1 MSLVENLFLE
11 PQSKR
16 RKINPETIE
25 SPSPNCNHWF
35 VRNKICISCYTT
47 VDNFEGRSF
56 DYLYKG
62 MQMSNEALGFTKGLI
77 SQTSWL
83 EDKKL
88 HLVLDLDQTLIHTI
102 KTSLLYESE
111 KYIIEEV
118 ESRKDIKRFNTGF
131 PEESLIKLRP
141 FVHQFLKEC
150 NEMFSMYVYTK
161 GGYDYAR
168 LVLEMIDPDKVYF
181 GNRVI
186 TRRES
191 PGFKTLDLVL
201 ADERG
206 IVIVDDTSSVW
217 PHDKKNLLQIA
228 RYKYFGDKSCLFSE
242 DKKKIDES
250 DEKGPL
256 NTALRFL
263 KDVHEE
269 FFYDWSKKDL
279 DSVDVRPLLKEISLR
294 WKRKADG
301 VV

>member
-1 MSLVENLFLE
+1 MSLVENLSLE
-11 PQSKR
+11 PQPKR
-16 RKINPETIE
+16 RKIDPEVKE
-25 SPSPNCNHWF
+25 SPSRNCSHWF
-35 VRNKICISCYTT
+35 VRNKVCASCNTI
-47 VDNFEGRSF
+47 VDNYQGRSF
-56 DYLYKG
+56 DYLYTG
-62 MQMSNEALGFTKGLI
+62 IQMSNEALGFTKRLI

-88 HLVLDLDQTLIHTI
+88 HLVLDLDHTLVHTI
-102 KTSLLYESE
+102 KVSQLSESE
-111 KYIIEEV
+111 KYITEEV
-118 ESRKDIKRFNTGF
+118 ESRKDLRRFNTGF

-150 NEMFSMYVYTK
+150 NEMFSLYVYTK
-161 GGYDYAR
+161 GGYDYAQ
-168 LVLEMIDPDKVYF
+168 LVLELIDPDKIYF

-206 IVIVDDTSSVW
+206 IVV
-217 PHDKKNLLQIA
+217 
-228 RYKYFGDKSCLFSE
+228 SCLLSE
-242 DKKKIDES
+242 CKKKIDES

-263 KDVHEE
+263 MDVHEE
-269 FFYDWSKKDL
+269 FFCDWSRKDL

-301 VV
+301 VLL

>member
-1 MSLVENLFLE
+1 MSLVENLSLE
-11 PQSKR
+11 PQPKR
-16 RKINPETIE
+16 RKIDPEVKE
-25 SPSPNCNHWF
+25 SPSRNCSHWF
-35 VRNKICISCYTT
+35 VRNKVCASCNTI
-47 VDNFEGRSF
+47 VDNYQGRSF
-56 DYLYKG
+56 DYLYTG
-62 MQMSNEALGFTKGLI
+62 IQMSNEALGFTKRLI

-88 HLVLDLDQTLIHTI
+88 HLVLDLDHTLVHTI
-102 KTSLLYESE
+102 KVSQLSESE
-111 KYIIEEV
+111 KYITEEV
-118 ESRKDIKRFNTGF
+118 ESRKDLRRFNTGF

-150 NEMFSMYVYTK
+150 NEMFSLYVYTK
-161 GGYDYAR
+161 GGYDYAQ
-168 LVLEMIDPDKVYF
+168 LVLEMIDPDKIYF

-206 IVIVDDTSSVW
+206 IVVVDDKSSVW

-228 RYKYFGDKSCLFSE
+228 RYNYFGDQSCLLSE
-242 DKKKIDES
+242 SKKKIDES

-263 KDVHEE
+263 MDVHEE
-269 FFYDWSKKDL
+269 FFCDWSRKDL